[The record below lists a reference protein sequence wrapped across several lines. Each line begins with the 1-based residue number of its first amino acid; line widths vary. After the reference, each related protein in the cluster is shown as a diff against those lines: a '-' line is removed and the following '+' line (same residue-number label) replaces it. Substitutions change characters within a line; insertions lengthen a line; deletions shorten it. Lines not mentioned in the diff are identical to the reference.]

1 MLTRPRPL
9 RTASRAQRGLSL
21 VELMVGVAVGLV
33 IVAGAALLV
42 ASQLGE
48 NRRLLL
54 ETQVQQDLRATA
66 DLITR
71 DLRRAGANGTI
82 YNLIWMPDAPNAL
95 AAENQYADV
104 DLADPNVVVRYAYD
118 RGLIPTDNV
127 YSYQLTNQTIR
138 SQIGAGSPQ
147 DVTDRNTL
155 RITAFTVQRVPQPP
169 IQLACPNLCPTSPPD
184 QSCWPTLQLE
194 DLVVTISGQA
204 ANDPAVSRTVTSRVR
219 LRNDAVR
226 FNTASGEVC
235 P

>member
-1 MLTRPRPL
+1 MLSRQQARA
-9 RTASRAQRGLSL
+9 TARRAQRGLSL

-42 ASQLGE
+42 ATQLGE

-82 YNLIWMPDAPNAL
+82 FNLIWMPDTPNVMP
-95 AAENQYADV
+95 AENQYAGV
-104 DLADPNVVVRYAYD
+104 DLTDPSVVVRYAYD
-118 RGLIPTDNV
+118 RDPDPDKRQLNFR
-127 YSYQLTNQTIR
+127 LTNGTIR
-138 SQIGAGSPQ
+138 SQIGSGSPQ

-155 RITAFTVQRVPQPP
+155 RITAFTVQRVPLPVL
-169 IQLACPNLCPTSPPD
+169 QLPCPNLCPDGT
-184 QSCWPTLQLE
+184 QGCWPELQLE
-194 DLVVTISGQA
+194 DLVVTISGEA

-226 FNTASGEVC
+226 FNVSPTQVC

>member
-1 MLTRPRPL
+1 MLKQRR
-9 RTASRAQRGLSL
+9 RSSASQRGLSL

-33 IVAGAALLV
+33 IVAGASLLV
-42 ASQLGE
+42 ATQLGE

-71 DLRRAGANGTI
+71 ELRRIGSTGVTLS
-82 YNLIWMPDAPNAL
+82 LIWLPDTPTATPEPNPFAV
-95 AAENQYADV
+95 V
-104 DLADPNVVVRYAYD
+104 DLADASVPGTVIRYRYNQTAD
-118 RGLIPTDNV
+118 PATDTFRFI
-127 YSYQLTNQTIR
+127 LTNGTIR
-138 SQIGAGSPQ
+138 SQIGSGSPQ

-155 RITAFTVQRVPQPP
+155 RITAFTVQRVPLPVL
-169 IQLACPNLCPTSPPD
+169 QLPCPNLCPDGT
-184 QSCWPTLQLE
+184 QGCWPELQLE

-226 FNTASGEVC
+226 FKISPTQVC

>member
-1 MLTRPRPL
+1 MLTPR
-9 RTASRAQRGLSL
+9 SRARRPVRTQRGLSL

-66 DLITR
+66 DIVTR
-71 DLRRAGANGTI
+71 ELRRGGARSEVW
-82 YNLIWMPDAPNAL
+82 NLIWLPDTPTAL
-95 AAENQYADV
+95 PVENMFADI
-104 DLADPNVVVRYAYD
+104 DLSDPNVVVHYAYD
-118 RGLIPTDNV
+118 RGGVPADNF
-127 YSYQLTNQTIR
+127 YRYLLTNQTIR

-155 RITAFTVQRVPQPP
+155 RITAFTVQRIPLPAA
-169 IQLACPNLCPTSPPD
+169 QLACPNLCPDGTQD
-184 QSCWPTLQLE
+184 CWPTLQLE
-194 DLVVTISGQA
+194 DLEVTISGQA

-226 FNTASGEVC
+226 FNTASGAVC